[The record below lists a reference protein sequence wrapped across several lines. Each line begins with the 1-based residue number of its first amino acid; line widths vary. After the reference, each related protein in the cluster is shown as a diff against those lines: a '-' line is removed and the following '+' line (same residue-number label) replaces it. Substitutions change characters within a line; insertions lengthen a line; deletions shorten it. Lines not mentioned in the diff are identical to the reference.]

1 MSNVYPGMDHLYG
14 NVLAAVDLET
24 TGRRAG
30 FHEIIQIAVV
40 PLDGD
45 IRPMEGVR
53 PFYTAVQPL
62 HKERADRRSTR
73 VHGLNLDE
81 LEAHAPHPDRV
92 QEMLIEWW
100 NTLDLPVGKCLVPL
114 AHNWAFES
122 SFVKAWLG
130 VDLAN
135 ELFHS
140 NARDAMLYALAINDR
155 ASFEGERP
163 PFKRVNLTS
172 LCNHFKVRNSRP
184 HDALADSLAEAEV
197 YRAML
202 TTNLY

>member
-1 MSNVYPGMDHLYG
+1 MSKVYPGMNHLYG

-30 FHEIIQIAVV
+30 YHEIIQIAVV

-45 IRPMEGVR
+45 IKPLEGIR
-53 PFYTAVQPL
+53 PFYTSVRPL
-62 HKERADRRSTR
+62 FPERADRRSTK
-73 VHGLNLDE
+73 VHGLNIPE
-81 LEAHAPHPDRV
+81 LVIHAPHPDRV

-100 NTLDLPVGKCLVPL
+100 NKLDLPVGKCLVPL

-122 SFVKAWLG
+122 SFFKAWLG
-130 VDLAN
+130 VDLTS

-140 NARDAMLYALAINDR
+140 NARDAMLYALSINDR
-155 ASFEGERP
+155 ATFEGQNP
-163 PFKRVNLTS
+163 PFKRVNLGY
-172 LCNHFKVRNSRP
+172 LCKFFKVVNARA

-197 YRAML
+197 YRGMM
-202 TTNLY
+202 TTSLY

>member
-1 MSNVYPGMDHLYG
+1 MSKVYPGMDHLYG
-14 NVLAAVDLET
+14 NVLAAVDVET
-24 TGRRAG
+24 TGRRASY
-30 FHEIIQIAVV
+30 HEIIQIAVV

-53 PFYTAVQPL
+53 PFYTVVAPL
-62 HKERADRRSTR
+62 HPERADRKSTK
-73 VHGLNLDE
+73 VHGLNVEE
-81 LEAHAPHPDRV
+81 LAISGPHPQRV

-100 NTLDLPVGKCLVPL
+100 NKLDLPVGKCLVPL

-122 SFVKAWLG
+122 SFFKAWLG
-130 VDLAN
+130 VDLTS

-140 NARDAMLYALAINDR
+140 NARDAMLYALSINDR
-155 ASFEGERP
+155 AAFEGHRP
-163 PFKRVNLTS
+163 PFRRVNLES
-172 LCNHFKVRNSRP
+172 LCRHFKVTNDRP
-184 HDALADSLAEAEV
+184 HDAMADSLAEAEV